1 MGSKVFRYNLIK
13 ELIGAFRMLESKV
26 FNGGREYEK
35 IINDFIIKLATEKKK
50 VDFSKLWL
58 ISTDGKDSNSNDI
71 STFSGMVWMGM
82 NWGGC
87 YKLVYK
93 G

>member
-35 IINDFIIKLATEKKK
+35 IINDFIIKLATEKRRWI
-50 VDFSKLWL
+50 FPSFGL
-58 ISTDGKDSNSNDI
+58 
-71 STFSGMVWMGM
+71 
-82 NWGGC
+82 
-87 YKLVYK
+87 LVQTAK
-93 G
+93 TQTATI